1 MKLPGPTQTV
11 IPDRRR
17 RSLPSERLAHT
28 RGIRQAIAAGLQLD
42 PKARQAGYLDG
53 LQGHWRL
60 SVDDIVAGDRID
72 VLAYASGWLEGQRF
86 RKNPIGG

>member
-1 MKLPGPTQTV
+1 MNQPPNRNV
-11 IPDRRR
+11 SADRRR

-53 LQGHWRL
+53 LKGDWRL
-60 SVDDIVAGDRID
+60 SIDDIVEGKRID